1 MKHVAVMTA
10 YKDFA
15 MLERSLRRL
24 QLFDVDVYL
33 HVDRK
38 TQFGPGEMATLKKHC
53 RTVRTDYEIPWGGH
67 EHLQA
72 IVDLMRD
79 AVLSGEPYGYVH
91 TLSGQDIVLKPLEA
105 FADYWD
111 GTIYMKSIP
120 RHEFP
125 ENVESRIR
133 HRNLLRSLQKW
144 RRPWQAADLV
154 LRKIQELPGLG
165 RSQLRS
171 RTPLHKGEV
180 WLSMPFDIC
189 QRIVQSDEAQALL
202 HELRTTYI
210 PEEFFFQSVIMNWQY
225 GPRINQRN
233 LRYTDWHSGRGRPA
247 FLDDS
252 DLLPMLNS
260 GDVFARKVSTEKSDS
275 LVTQLEAGC
284 GEAKADFDPGN
295 RSLHS

>member
-1 MKHVAVMTA
+1 MRHVAVMTA

-24 QLFDVDVYL
+24 RLFDVDVYL

-38 TQFGPGEMATLKKHC
+38 TRFTASEAAILEELCCKVLT
-53 RTVRTDYEIPWGGH
+53 RYDIPWGGH

-91 TLSGQDIVLKPLEA
+91 TLSGQDMVVKPLEA
-105 FADYWD
+105 FGDYWD

-120 RHEFP
+120 RQEFP
-125 ENVESRIR
+125 ENVESRIT
-133 HRNLLRSLQKW
+133 HRNLLRGLQAW
-144 RRPWQAADLV
+144 RRPWQAADFALQ
-154 LRKIQELPGLG
+154 KIQELPGLG

-189 QRIVQSDEAQALL
+189 RRIVESDEALALL

-210 PEEFFFQSVIMNWQY
+210 PEEFFFQTVIMNWQY
-225 GPRINQRN
+225 APRVSRRN

-252 DLLPMLNS
+252 DLRPILSS
-260 GDVFARKVSTEKSDS
+260 GDVFARKMSTDTSDA
-275 LVTQLEAGC
+275 LVTMLEAGH
-284 GEAKADFDPGN
+284 GDAKADRD
-295 RSLHS
+295 

>member
-1 MKHVAVMTA
+1 MRHVAVMTA

-24 QLFDVDVYL
+24 RLFDVDVYL

-38 TQFGPGEMATLKKHC
+38 TRFAVDEMGILKELC
-53 RTVRTDYEIPWGGH
+53 RTVRTDYDIPWGGH

-72 IVDLMRD
+72 IFDLMRD

-91 TLSGQDIVLKPLEA
+91 TLSGQDIILKPLDT

-125 ENVESRIR
+125 ENVESRIA
-133 HRNLLRSLQKW
+133 HRNLLRGLQKW
-144 RRPWQAADLV
+144 RRFWQVTDLV
-154 LRKIQELPGLG
+154 LQKIQELPGLG

-189 QRIVQSDEAQALL
+189 QRIVESDEAQALL

-225 GPRINQRN
+225 APRVNQRN

-247 FLDDS
+247 FLDET
-252 DLLPMLNS
+252 DLLPMLAS
-260 GDVFARKVSTEKSDS
+260 GDVFARKVSSEKSGPLLSRLENGRVEAANQDFLS
-275 LVTQLEAGC
+275 L
-284 GEAKADFDPGN
+284 
-295 RSLHS
+295 